1 MLPPPLL
8 DSKLDLMKF
17 ETQNWWCC

>member
-17 ETQNWWCC
+17 ETQNRWCC